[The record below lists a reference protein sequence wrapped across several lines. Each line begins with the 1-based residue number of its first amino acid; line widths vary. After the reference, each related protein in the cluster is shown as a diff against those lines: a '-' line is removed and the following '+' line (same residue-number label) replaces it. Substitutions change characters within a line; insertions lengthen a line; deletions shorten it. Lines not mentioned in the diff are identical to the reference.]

1 MNWININLNRYV
13 PIESTDNTG
22 TSIHLMFSPVPIPVG
37 TNENEYNNEDTRVVF
52 VKVNKY
58 PTLEEARLILK
69 NLIIEYDKS
78 DEVNL
83 FKYNNYTY
91 WFDKE
96 TRLALKYK
104 FEVLK
109 ESNETIGTI
118 WFGSKMYNV
127 DIDNI
132 LAFLKELEL
141 YAMNCNDI
149 THQHINEIKELDNL
163 EDILMYDITKDYPEH
178 ISMNNTVF
186 KAEDEE
192 EIIEEENN

>member
-1 MNWININLNRYV
+1 MNWINIKLDKYV
-13 PIESTDNTG
+13 PIENTDNTG
-22 TSIHLMFSPVPIPVG
+22 TAIHLMFSPVPIPVG
-37 TNENEYNNEDTRVVF
+37 TNENENNDEDTRVVF
-52 VKVNKY
+52 VKTNKY
-58 PTLEEARLILK
+58 PTLEEARNILK

-78 DEVNL
+78 DEVNV
-83 FKYNNYTY
+83 FKYNDYTY

-109 ESNETIGTI
+109 ENNETIGTI

-132 LAFLKELEL
+132 LAFLKDLEI
-141 YAMNCNDI
+141 YAMSCNDI

-163 EDILMYDITKDYPEH
+163 EDILTYNITKDYPTP
-178 ISMNNTVF
+178 ITMNKNVF
-186 KAEDEE
+186 
-192 EIIEEENN
+192 IID